1 MKRLIGI
8 ICSLFV
14 FLASTAAAWASCKQV
29 SFTSDDNRQA
39 SVFHSAYDYHSDSHH
54 EHSDDAKVHCPTVKE
69 FVPTAV
75 FAAKPDRGQERVV
88 NPFAA
93 VLAFRMSYGEFHR
106 LIHGPPHFAH
116 SSGIPSHLFLSVLRI

>member
-14 FLASTAAAWASCKQV
+14 FLASTATVWASCKQV
-29 SFTSDDNRQA
+29 LFTSDDNRQG
-39 SVFHSAYDYHSDSHH
+39 SVFPTAHGHHSDSHH
-54 EHSDDAKVHCPTVKE
+54 EHSDNVKVHCPIVKE
-69 FVPTAV
+69 FVPTPV
-75 FAAKPDRGQERVV
+75 FSANPERGQERVV

-93 VLAFRMSYGEFHR
+93 VLALRMSYGAFHR
-106 LIHGPPHFAH
+106 LIHGPPAFAH